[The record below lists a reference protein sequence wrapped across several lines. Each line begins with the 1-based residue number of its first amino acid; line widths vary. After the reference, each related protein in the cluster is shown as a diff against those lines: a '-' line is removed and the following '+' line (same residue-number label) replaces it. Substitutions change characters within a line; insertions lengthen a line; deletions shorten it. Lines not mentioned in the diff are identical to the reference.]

1 MIALKEESLIVGG
14 VERKEDKIAERM
26 FDLLNE
32 RLSDAVGQY
41 GCDLHNYLFNEE
53 QTFIYHN
60 TAEDACE
67 RVGVF
72 SAIRLV
78 KKYEEDQFGESNTK
92 IEPCD
97 VANMLVYIYGEYILQ
112 DSNAVDEKQWDREL
126 TAMIRIMVASGK
138 PAVFAKE
145 GMAHFNMVQVVVGL
159 PLAYGWRAKD
169 FQ

>member
-1 MIALKEESLIVGG
+1 MITLKEESLIVGG

-53 QTFIYHN
+53 PAFIYYN

-78 KKYEEDQFGESNTK
+78 KKYEKDNFGEVSTEIESCK
-92 IEPCD
+92 I
-97 VANMLVYIYGEYILQ
+97 ANMLVYIYGEYLLQ
-112 DSNAVDEKQWDREL
+112 VSNAVDEEQWDREL
-126 TAMIRIMVASGK
+126 TAKDLAQIERRIKKGCKNNLPHNVDYRTLD
-138 PAVFAKE
+138 E
-145 GMAHFNMVQVVVGL
+145 QVWDY
-159 PLAYGWRAKD
+159 YGSY
-169 FQ
+169 

>member
-1 MIALKEESLIVGG
+1 MITLKEESLIVGG

-53 QTFIYHN
+53 PAFIYYN
-60 TAEDACE
+60 IAEDACE

-78 KKYEEDQFGESNTK
+78 QKYDTDNFGEVSTEIESCK
-92 IEPCD
+92 I
-97 VANMLVYIYGEYILQ
+97 ANMLVYIYGEYLLQ
-112 DSNAVDEKQWDREL
+112 VSDAVDEEQWDRKL
-126 TAMIRIMVASGK
+126 TAEDLVQIEGRIQK
-138 PAVFAKE
+138 WCDENLPQNE
-145 GMAHFNMVQVVVGL
+145 QYRTLDEQVWDY
-159 PLAYGWRAKD
+159 YGSY
-169 FQ
+169 

>member
-1 MIALKEESLIVGG
+1 MITLKEESLIVGG

-53 QTFIYHN
+53 QAFIYHN

-78 KKYEEDQFGESNTK
+78 YKYEEDQFGESNTK

-126 TAMIRIMVASGK
+126 TAKDLVKIERRIK
-138 PAVFAKE
+138 KWWKE
-145 GMAHFNMVQVVVGL
+145 NLPQNAQYRTLDEQVWDY
-159 PLAYGWRAKD
+159 YGSY
-169 FQ
+169 

>member
-1 MIALKEESLIVGG
+1 MITLKEESLIVGG

-53 QTFIYHN
+53 PAFIYYN
-60 TAEDACE
+60 IAEDACE

-78 KKYEEDQFGESNTK
+78 QKYETDNFGEVGTEIESCK
-92 IEPCD
+92 I
-97 VANMLVYIYGEYILQ
+97 ANMLVYIYGEYLLQ
-112 DSNAVDEKQWDREL
+112 VSGAVDDEQWDREL
-126 TAMIRIMVASGK
+126 TAEDLVQIEGRIQK
-138 PAVFAKE
+138 WCDENLPQNE
-145 GMAHFNMVQVVVGL
+145 QYRTLDEQVWDY
-159 PLAYGWRAKD
+159 YGSY
-169 FQ
+169 

>member
-1 MIALKEESLIVGG
+1 MITLKEESLIVGG
-14 VERKEDKIAERM
+14 VERKEDKIAEKV

-53 QTFIYHN
+53 PAFIYYN

-126 TAMIRIMVASGK
+126 TVEDLVKIERRIK
-138 PAVFAKE
+138 KWCKE
-145 GMAHFNMVQVVVGL
+145 HLPQNEQYRTLDEQVWDY
-159 PLAYGWRAKD
+159 YGSY
-169 FQ
+169 

>member
-1 MIALKEESLIVGG
+1 MITLKEESLIVGG
-14 VERKEDKIAERM
+14 VDRKIDKIAKKVFE
-26 FDLLNE
+26 LLNE
-32 RLSDAVGQY
+32 RLSEAVGQY

-53 QTFIYHN
+53 QAFIYHH

-78 KKYEEDQFGESNTK
+78 KKYEEDRFGESNTK

-126 TAMIRIMVASGK
+126 TAKDLVKIERRIK
-138 PAVFAKE
+138 KWCKE
-145 GMAHFNMVQVVVGL
+145 HLPQNAQYRTLDEQVWDY
-159 PLAYGWRAKD
+159 YGSY
-169 FQ
+169 

>member
-126 TAMIRIMVASGK
+126 TAKDLVKIERRIKKWCDENLPQNAQYRTLD
-138 PAVFAKE
+138 E
-145 GMAHFNMVQVVVGL
+145 QVWDY
-159 PLAYGWRAKD
+159 YGSY
-169 FQ
+169 

>member
-1 MIALKEESLIVGG
+1 MITLKEESLIVGG

-32 RLSDAVGQY
+32 RLSEAEGQY

-53 QTFIYHN
+53 LAFIYYN

-78 KKYEEDQFGESNTK
+78 QKYEKDNFGETDTE
-92 IEPCD
+92 IEPD
-97 VANMLVYIYGEYILQ
+97 KIANMLVYIYGEYLLRVS
-112 DSNAVDEKQWDREL
+112 DAVDEEQWSRKL
-126 TAMIRIMVASGK
+126 TGEDLAQIEERIQRWCDENL
-138 PAVFAKE
+138 PQNE
-145 GMAHFNMVQVVVGL
+145 QYRTLDEQVWDY
-159 PLAYGWRAKD
+159 YGSY
-169 FQ
+169 

>member
-1 MIALKEESLIVGG
+1 MITLKEESLIVGG
-14 VERKEDKIAERM
+14 VERKEDKIAVKVFE
-26 FDLLNE
+26 LLNE

-53 QTFIYHN
+53 QAFIYHN

-112 DSNAVDEKQWDREL
+112 DSNAVDEEQWDREL
-126 TAMIRIMVASGK
+126 TAEDLVQIEGRIQK
-138 PAVFAKE
+138 WCDENLPQNE
-145 GMAHFNMVQVVVGL
+145 QYRTLDEQVWDY
-159 PLAYGWRAKD
+159 YGSY
-169 FQ
+169 

>member
-1 MIALKEESLIVGG
+1 MITLKEESLIIGG
-14 VERKEDKIAERM
+14 VERKEDKIAEKV
-26 FDLLNE
+26 FELLNE

-53 QTFIYHN
+53 QVFIYHN

-126 TAMIRIMVASGK
+126 TAKDLVKIERRIKKWCDENLPQNAQYRTLD
-138 PAVFAKE
+138 E
-145 GMAHFNMVQVVVGL
+145 QVWDY
-159 PLAYGWRAKD
+159 YGSY
-169 FQ
+169 

>member
-1 MIALKEESLIVGG
+1 MITLKEESLIVGG
-14 VERKEDKIAERM
+14 VERKEDKIAEKV

-32 RLSDAVGQY
+32 RLNDAVGQY

-53 QTFIYHN
+53 QAFIYHN

-92 IEPCD
+92 I
-97 VANMLVYIYGEYILQ
+97 
-112 DSNAVDEKQWDREL
+112 
-126 TAMIRIMVASGK
+126 
-138 PAVFAKE
+138 
-145 GMAHFNMVQVVVGL
+145 
-159 PLAYGWRAKD
+159 
-169 FQ
+169 

>member
-1 MIALKEESLIVGG
+1 MITLKEESLIVGG
-14 VERKEDKIAERM
+14 VDRKIDKIAEKV
-26 FDLLNE
+26 FELLNE
-32 RLSDAVGQY
+32 RLSEAVGQY

-53 QTFIYHN
+53 QAFIYHH

-97 VANMLVYIYGEYILQ
+97 VANMLVYIYGEYLLQ
-112 DSNAVDEKQWDREL
+112 ASDAVDEKQWDREM
-126 TAMIRIMVASGK
+126 TAKDGTRLVVLPEWCGAPAKDVMRQVYIDIEEIIRAIRIENV
-138 PAVFAKE
+138 E
-145 GMAHFNMVQVVVGL
+145 I
-159 PLAYGWRAKD
+159 
-169 FQ
+169 

>member
-1 MIALKEESLIVGG
+1 MITLKEESLIVGG

-53 QTFIYHN
+53 PAFIYYN

-67 RVGVF
+67 RLGVF

-78 KKYEEDQFGESNTK
+78 YKYEKDNFGEVGTEIESCK
-92 IEPCD
+92 I
-97 VANMLVYIYGEYILQ
+97 ANMLVYIYGEYLLQ
-112 DSNAVDEKQWDREL
+112 VSNAVDDEQWDREL
-126 TAMIRIMVASGK
+126 TVEDLALIEGRIQK
-138 PAVFAKE
+138 WCDENLPQNE
-145 GMAHFNMVQVVVGL
+145 QYRTLDEQVWDY
-159 PLAYGWRAKD
+159 YGSY
-169 FQ
+169 

>member
-1 MIALKEESLIVGG
+1 MITLKEESLIVGG
-14 VERKEDKIAERM
+14 VDRKIDKIAEKV
-26 FDLLNE
+26 FELLNE
-32 RLSDAVGQY
+32 RLSEAVGQY

-53 QTFIYHN
+53 QAFIYHH

-78 KKYEEDQFGESNTK
+78 KKYEEDQFGGSNTK

-112 DSNAVDEKQWDREL
+112 DSNAVDEEQWDREL
-126 TAMIRIMVASGK
+126 TAKDLVKIERRIKKWCGENL
-138 PAVFAKE
+138 PQNE
-145 GMAHFNMVQVVVGL
+145 QYRTLDEQVWDY
-159 PLAYGWRAKD
+159 YGSY
-169 FQ
+169 